1 MAMFASARGNALT
14 SFRSLPPA
22 SSSSTSSN
30 MGPSCLPSL
39 GPAPAPTG
47 VSALLPELSPF
58 AGATQRRWKAR
69 GHTYQPS
76 TLKRKRV
83 NGFLARL
90 KSRGGKKVL
99 ARRKAK
105 GRWYLTH

>member
-14 SFRSLPPA
+14 SFRALPQTSTG
-22 SSSSTSSN
+22 SSA
-30 MGPSCLPSL
+30 MGPSCMPSL
-39 GPAPAPTG
+39 GPSPAPTG

-83 NGFLARL
+83 NGFLARM
-90 KSRGGKKVL
+90 KTKGGQKII
-99 ARRKAK
+99 ARRKTK